1 MHFLPVDDLRDQDIV
16 LQLDKTSEAVP
27 EKNWVPA
34 YYFSI
39 CLPDGTKIGSC
50 DLRIGHSSRLYYGG
64 NIGYGIDATY
74 RGRHYA
80 MKACRLLFRLA
91 RKHDLDYVLI
101 TCDPANTASSRTCE
115 LAGGELLET
124 ACIPAWHD
132 MYMEGK
138 REVMVYRFDLACP
151 VETRLGIQVKH
162 LDRREWFTDA
172 ERQFSCLYLRDS
184 VFRGGIGCL
193 TFTDMHRP
201 MTVDTAEGRLCIAD
215 RGIDWLELAPE
226 GGHFVLTAMFREGE
240 LFQQYIDMTL
250 QNVVTE
256 DGSAVFQ
263 DLILDVVI
271 MGDGSPRVID
281 RDELEDALRRGWIT
295 QEEYALALKTAEDV
309 IGFYR
314 AHGAQIAM
322 KLREYR
328 SMMKSSMREG
338 SAWGF

>member
-1 MHFLPVDDLRDQDIV
+1 MC
-16 LQLDKTSEAVP
+16 SS
-27 EKNWVPA
+27 PA
-34 YYFSI
+34 TRS
-39 CLPDGTKIGSC
+39 T
-50 DLRIGHSSRLYYGG
+50 
-64 NIGYGIDATY
+64 
-74 RGRHYA
+74 
-80 MKACRLLFRLA
+80 
-91 RKHDLDYVLI
+91 
-101 TCDPANTASSRTCE
+101 
-115 LAGGELLET
+115 
-124 ACIPAWHD
+124 
-132 MYMEGK
+132 
-138 REVMVYRFDLACP
+138 EVMVYRFDL
-151 VETRLGIQVKH
+151 TRAEESRPGIRGKH

-172 ERQFSCLYLRDS
+172 ERQFSCIRYEDS
-184 VFRGGIGCL
+184 CFRGGIGCL

-215 RGIDWLELAPE
+215 RGIDWLELVPE

-250 QNVVTE
+250 QNVVPAN
-256 DGSAVFQ
+256 GAALFQ

-271 MGDGSPRVID
+271 LGDGSPRVMD